1 MAHAV
6 VKTTAPSPDGSE
18 LRPETH
24 IIKRQATRHDC
35 LPIWLG
41 DGEKRIAIVYGKEK
55 NVLLGRQEQPRKDK
69 NLLYWLDKPEGPTK
83 EGPLSFVLLESPFV
97 SFSGATPL

>member
-1 MAHAV
+1 LYR
-6 VKTTAPSPDGSE
+6 KE
-18 LRPETH
+18 RKIKIIII

-97 SFSGATPL
+97 SFSGPPLSSISG